1 MGVRGAKPRADL
13 TQSHIVPQLDA
24 RKWRDSVPL
33 VPIVSACCT
42 CVPTLLPL
50 LRHRPGEGDFHNRSI
65 TLATLALRT
74 SVPRDDRIARL
85 PAAAA
90 LNSVLDTS

>member
-1 MGVRGAKPRADL
+1 MSEFSGLFG
-13 TQSHIVPQLDA
+13 
-24 RKWRDSVPL
+24 
-33 VPIVSACCT
+33 
-42 CVPTLLPL
+42 
-50 LRHRPGEGDFHNRSI
+50 HRPGEGDFHNRSI

-90 LNSVLDTS
+90 LNSVLDTSWTAHRTTCGLAHRWIQAQPDPHRQIAPLPTFEMPSHTSRLH